1 MTARKKDPQTQG
13 RTTKPSPKKGR
24 KRPPPRSNKT
34 ALEAHRKRIQC
45 MELRM
50 GGMTFAQIAKE
61 VGYADKGACY
71 KAWQTGMAEAIRVP
85 ATEALELELQRLDA
99 LLHAL
104 WPNASTGDT
113 QATDR
118 VIKIMERRAK
128 LLGLDVQ
135 KTIPIN
141 ITGYEGWS
149 DEELDRFSRT
159 GKRPGD
165 Y

>member
-1 MTARKKDPQTQG
+1 MAPKRTQG

-24 KRPPPRSNKT
+24 KKPPPRSKPANI
-34 ALEAHRKRIQC
+34 EAHRKRIKC
-45 MELRM
+45 LEMRM
-50 GGMTFAQIAKE
+50 QGHTFEQIAKK
-61 VGYADKGACY
+61 VGYADKGAAY

-85 ATEALELELQRLDA
+85 ASEALELELQRLDA

-104 WPNASTGDT
+104 WSAASKGDT

-141 ITGYEGWS
+141 ITGYEGWT

-165 Y
+165 E